1 MKRPLARL
9 LPLAVPLLLAV
20 ALGLSHAQES
30 DENKDSMGIGHVDNV
45 PAIDLTRSPQAETS
59 ASVMAGTHEWT
70 SSGALLKKG
79 NTYRVV
85 ASGQWHMGGFCGR
98 SGPTG
103 QGTENPLCFRSPLAR
118 PVVSGHELGALVG
131 KVGLG
136 GKPFYIGEGAEFTAQ
151 DEGMLYFRSNNRDW
165 AFNGTGALT
174 AKVSLADAP
183 RAPAPL
189 EHPAASADNPRISEV
204 ERPPQRPTPAPAA
217 SSAPAAQ
224 ESQATQRWAVVIG
237 VSRYADSRV
246 PSLRY
251 AGADAKAFYHW
262 LVSPNGGRY
271 SPSRVRLLVDSHATA
286 ANMRDALFNW
296 LRQAIEEDVVVIYFA
311 GHGSPDSP
319 DSPQNLYL
327 LPYDTRYDSI
337 ASTGF
342 PMWDIETALK
352 RFIKAKRVVVIADA
366 CHAGGVG
373 GSFDIARRSTP
384 EANRI
389 SSGIQNLST
398 IGEGI
403 AVLSAADDRQLS
415 AEGPKFGGGHG
426 VFTYY
431 LLEGLQ
437 GQADYNNDG
446 QVTMGEL
453 IPYLSESVRR
463 ATLNAQSPTIA
474 GKFDPALSIGQ

>member
-1 MKRPLARL
+1 MKSTLARL
-9 LPLAVPLLLAV
+9 VPLVILLLLAA
-20 ALGLSHAQES
+20 ALGFSHAQEE
-30 DENKDSMGIGHVDNV
+30 DANKDSMGIGHLNNAQ
-45 PAIDLTRSPQAETS
+45 PIDLTQSSQAEVS
-59 ASVMAGTHEWT
+59 AQVMAVTHEWT
-70 SSGALLKKG
+70 NSGALLHKG
-79 NTYRVV
+79 NTYRIV

-98 SGPTG
+98 SGPSG
-103 QGTENPLCFRSPLAR
+103 KGTETLLCFRSPLAR
-118 PVVSGHELGALVG
+118 PVVSGFELGALVAKIG
-131 KVGLG
+131 VNGT
-136 GKPFYIGEGAEFTAQ
+136 PFYVGDETEFKAQEDGA
-151 DEGMLYFRSNNRDW
+151 LYFRSNNRDW
-165 AFNGTGALT
+165 AFNGTGFLS
-174 AKVSLADAP
+174 AKISLAGARSAPEERPIASEARPRIREPERPAP
-183 RAPAPL
+183 RPAAAPASTIP
-189 EHPAASADNPRISEV
+189 
-204 ERPPQRPTPAPAA
+204 
-217 SSAPAAQ
+217 
-224 ESQATQRWAVVIG
+224 ESTATQRWAVVIG
-237 VSRYADSRV
+237 VSRYADSRI

-251 AGADAKAFYHW
+251 ASADAKSFYNW
-262 LVSPNGGRY
+262 LTSPKGGKY
-271 SPSRVRLLVDSHATA
+271 SPSQVRLLLDNQATA
-286 ANMRDALFNW
+286 MNMRDALFNW

-319 DSPQNLYL
+319 DTPQNLYL

-366 CHAGGVG
+366 CHSGGVG

-389 SSGIQNLST
+389 STGIQNLST

-403 AVLSAADDRQLS
+403 AVLSASDDKQFS

-431 LLEGLQ
+431 LLEGLE

-474 GKFDPALSIGQ
+474 GKFDPALSIGR

>member
-1 MKRPLARL
+1 MKSTLARL
-9 LPLAVPLLLAV
+9 APLVMLLLLAA
-20 ALGLSHAQES
+20 ALGISHAQEE
-30 DENKDSMGIGHVDNV
+30 DTNKDSMGIGHQDNV
-45 PAIDLTRSPQAETS
+45 QPIDLTQSSQAEVSTQ
-59 ASVMAGTHEWT
+59 VMAGTHEWT
-70 SSGALLKKG
+70 NSGALLRKG
-79 NTYRVV
+79 TTYRIV
-85 ASGQWHMGGFCGR
+85 ASGKWHMGGFCGR
-98 SGPTG
+98 SGPSG
-103 QGTENPLCFRSPLAR
+103 QGTENPLCFRSPFAR
-118 PVVSGHELGALVG
+118 PVVSGFELGALVA
-131 KVGLG
+131 KVGTSG
-136 GKPFYIGEGAEFTAQ
+136 TPFYVGDGTEFTAN
-151 DEGMLYFRSNNRDW
+151 DDGPLYFRSNNRDW
-165 AFNGTGALT
+165 AFNGTGLLA
-174 AKVSLADAP
+174 AKISLAGARPAPEEPPIASDTRKKAVQIERQAP
-183 RAPAPL
+183 R
-189 EHPAASADNPRISEV
+189 PAA
-204 ERPPQRPTPAPAA
+204 TPAPAITD
-217 SSAPAAQ
+217 SS
-224 ESQATQRWAVVIG
+224 ATQRWAVVIG
-237 VSRYADSRV
+237 VSRYADSRI

-251 AGADAKAFYHW
+251 ASADAKAFYGW
-262 LVSPNGGRY
+262 LVSPKGGKY
-271 SPSRVRLLVDSHATA
+271 SPSRVRLLVDNQATA
-286 ANMRDALFNW
+286 MNMRDALFNW

-319 DSPQNLYL
+319 DTPQNLYL
-327 LPYDTRYDSI
+327 LPYDTQYDSI

-366 CHAGGVG
+366 CHSGGVG

-389 SSGIQNLST
+389 SSGIQSLST

-403 AVLSAADDRQLS
+403 AVLSAADDKQFS

-474 GKFDPALSIGQ
+474 GKFDPALSIGR